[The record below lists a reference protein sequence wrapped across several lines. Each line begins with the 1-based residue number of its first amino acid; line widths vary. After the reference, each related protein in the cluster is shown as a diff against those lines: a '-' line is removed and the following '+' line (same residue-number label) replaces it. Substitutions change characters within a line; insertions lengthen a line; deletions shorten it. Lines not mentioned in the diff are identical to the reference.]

1 MREKGVV
8 DDMTNRCL
16 TAGTCC
22 WTLGGGSGA
31 VEGREA
37 TVRSSVLRFPM
48 FVVESVSVSVSVE
61 DASACHSDRRME

>member
-1 MREKGVV
+1 
-8 DDMTNRCL
+8 MTNRCL

-48 FVVESVSVSVSVE
+48 VVVGSVSVSVSVE
-61 DASACHSDRRME
+61 DASACHSDRRTE

>member
-1 MREKGVV
+1 MV

-22 WTLGGGSGA
+22 WRLGGGSGA

-37 TVRSSVLRFPM
+37 TVRSSVLRFHM
-48 FVVESVSVSVSVE
+48 FAVGSVSVSVSVE
-61 DASACHSDRRME
+61 DAPACHSDRRT